1 MKCIITIL
9 SILISGASLA
19 QLSVKP
25 TNTGDDTFIYVI
37 DEILYVKEDV
47 NLTKNVNDT
56 LTEASI
62 YLRREAQLIQG
73 DGGNQLNKG
82 DGLLSVY
89 QEGTTNQWDYNNW
102 TSPVSVAQDDMGD
115 PIESGNGYFAAST
128 IYTPVTKTYSSPVNY
143 TGGYDS
149 VVGDGDA
156 MPHPIPLSLPRYW
169 FYYYPTCIDYDGWFQ
184 VQEQNNIIP
193 AGYGYTMKGVTG
205 ADDHV
210 SDLGEGIENNP
221 NGSNQRYDFRGRPNS
236 GTIVI
241 GSITPITPGHTVFI
255 GNPYPSALDL
265 SYFLL
270 EHSTNTGLVDE
281 DGDPSTP
288 DSEITLDM
296 CDDIDGTI
304 ISRKNN
310 TTGVAYFYDSDPTV
324 QSHYLIDYQAGHE
337 AFTPVD
343 CSTTGMSVGA
353 TFIRF
358 DNDGNPIDG
367 SETGVIGEARNRRYL
382 PIAQGFFVETVEPD
396 NTFTFENRHR
406 IHKTET
412 VDSETTVFHRNTSS
426 ITNQNTDEEEDNLII
441 IPKIKL
447 NIEFNQSYN
456 RQVSIGFWPNSTQG
470 VDYAMDARLRNSLAS
485 DAAILNS
492 NDKYYIDVRPFDATE
507 EIPLS
512 LVLDSQMDVKFT
524 ATSFENFSTE
534 NVYILDSETGVYY
547 DINYNSWTTTLQAG
561 NYDGRFFLTFQEQE
575 VLDTKD
581 FAAENFDVFQNNS
594 ASQLEIR
601 NPNALDLKSVALYD
615 IAGKRVINEQN
626 LEGQSVYTFSTRNL
640 QEAIYVVN
648 ITTSDN
654 ITFSKK
660 ITVSNNR

>member
-37 DEILYVKEDV
+37 DEILYVKENV

-73 DGGNQLNKG
+73 DGGDQLNKG

-102 TSPVSVAQDDMGD
+102 TSPVSVAVNS
-115 PIESGNGYFAAST
+115 SGVTLADGNATFGPSST
-128 IYTPVTKTYSSPVNY
+128 LFTPVDKTYSSPVKLI
-143 TGGYDS
+143 GGYES
-149 VVGDGDA
+149 SVGDASATPD
-156 MPHPIPLSLPRYW
+156 PEPLSLPSYW
-169 FYYYPTCIDYDGWFQ
+169 FFYYPTGDDYLGWQ
-184 VQEQNNIIP
+184 PVGSDDYTIP
-193 AGYGYTMKGVTG
+193 AGYGFTMKGVTG
-205 ADDHV
+205 ADPTV
-210 SDLGEGIENNP
+210 SDAGEGVVNNS
-221 NGSNQRYDFRGRPNS
+221 GSAQRFDFRGRPNS
-236 GTIVI
+236 GTIEI
-241 GSITPITPGHTVFI
+241 GSITPITPGHSVFI

-270 EHSTNTGLVDE
+270 EHSTHTEVP
-281 DGDPSTP
+281 DGDDPDMDPDQVTLLNCDPSLTP
-288 DSEITLDM
+288 AT
-296 CDDIDGTI
+296 
-304 ISRKNN
+304 RKDN
-310 TTGVAYFYDSDPTV
+310 TTGVAYFYDSDPSV
-324 QSHYLIDYQAGHE
+324 QSHYLVNYQAGYE

-343 CSTTGMSVGA
+343 CGTTGMSVGA
-353 TFIRF
+353 TFIMY
-358 DNDGNPIDG
+358 DNSGNPIEG
-367 SETGVIGEARNRRYL
+367 SETGVEGDARDRRYL
-382 PIAQGFFVETVEPD
+382 PIAQGFFVETTSNLD
-396 NTFTFENRHR
+396 NSFTFENRHR
-406 IHKTET
+406 AYIPET
-412 VDSETTVFHRNTSS
+412 ASSNSTFHRNSAS
-426 ITNQNTDEEEDNLII
+426 ENITTENFDEDELIV
-441 IPKIKL
+441 IPKLKL
-447 NIEFNQSYN
+447 NIELNHAYN
-456 RQVSIGFWPNSTQG
+456 RQISIGFWHNSSRG

-485 DAAILNS
+485 DAAILNN
-492 NDKYYIDVRPFDATE
+492 NDKYYIDVRPFDVTE

-615 IAGKRVINEQN
+615 IAGKKVINEQN

>member
-9 SILISGASLA
+9 SILISGVSLA

-102 TSPVSVAQDDMGD
+102 TSPVSVAVNS
-115 PIESGNGYFAAST
+115 SGVTLADGNATFGPSST
-128 IYTPVTKTYSSPVNY
+128 LFTPVDKTYSSPVKLI
-143 TGGYDS
+143 GGYES
-149 VVGDGDA
+149 SVGDASATPD
-156 MPHPIPLSLPRYW
+156 PEPLSLPSYW
-169 FYYYPTCIDYDGWFQ
+169 FFYYPTGDDYLGWQQ
-184 VQEQNNIIP
+184 VGGDDYTIP
-193 AGYGYTMKGVTG
+193 AGYGFTMKGVTG
-205 ADDHV
+205 ADPTV
-210 SDLGEGIENNP
+210 SDAGEGVVNNS
-221 NGSNQRYDFRGRPNS
+221 GSAQRFDFRGRPNS
-236 GTIVI
+236 GTIEI
-241 GSITPITPGHTVFI
+241 GSITPITPGHSVFI

-270 EHSTNTGLVDE
+270 EHSVNSDI
-281 DGDPSTP
+281 DDDNDPDTP
-288 DSEITLDM
+288 DVPVTLTSCGSIT
-296 CDDIDGTI
+296 
-304 ISRKNN
+304 RKDN
-310 TTGVAYFYDSDPTV
+310 TTGIAYFYDSDPSV
-324 QSHYLIDYQAGHE
+324 QSHFLVDYQAGYE
-337 AFTPVD
+337 AFAPVD
-343 CSTTGMSVGA
+343 CGTTGMSVGA
-353 TFIRF
+353 TFIMYT
-358 DNDGNPIDG
+358 NDGEPIAN
-367 SETGVIGEARNRRYL
+367 SETGVEGDARDRRYL
-382 PIAQGFFVETVEPD
+382 PIAQGFFVETTSNLD
-396 NTFTFENRHR
+396 NSFTFENRHR
-406 IHKTET
+406 AYIPET
-412 VDSETTVFHRNTSS
+412 ASSNSTFHRNTSEN
-426 ITNQNTDEEEDNLII
+426 ITTENFDEDELIV
-441 IPKIKL
+441 IPKLKL
-447 NIEFNQSYN
+447 NIELNHAYN
-456 RQVSIGFWPNSTQG
+456 RQISIGFWHNSSRG

-485 DAAILNS
+485 DAAILNN
-492 NDKYYIDVRPFDATE
+492 NDKYYIDVRPFDVTE

-615 IAGKRVINEQN
+615 IAGKKVINEQN